1 MLFFIVFGRRFIVI
15 KSTIAEVYKYVDQ
28 EVKIGAWVA
37 NKRSSG
43 KIAFLQ
49 LRDGTGFIQAVIV
62 KAEVSEDLFQKAKSL
77 TQESSLYVTGI
88 VQKDERS
95 PLGYELLVK
104 GIEVIHHS
112 S

>member
-1 MLFFIVFGRRFIVI
+1 MLIHISFFIVFGRSFIVI
-15 KSTIAEVYKYVDQ
+15 NSTIAEVYKYVDQ

-49 LRDGTGFIQAVIV
+49 LRDGTGFMQGVIV
-62 KAEVSEDLFQKAKSL
+62 KADVTEEIFQTAKSL
-77 TQESSLYVTGI
+77 TQESSLFVIGI

-95 PLGYELLVK
+95 TFGYELLVK
-104 GIEVIHHS
+104 E
-112 S
+112 